1 MRLPVDPYHVPAQAL
16 CKKSLLYTR
25 ELKVADELAS
35 RAVCV
40 VYSTTL
46 YLSTH
51 PHSHCTICLRPSAVV
66 MACGQR
72 QNLVRIAYRDLATA
86 LPGHTPRRMVQL
98 RSSLNLK
105 QLSTCTYCRS
115 EPLLPEINRAAEQQ
129 KTFEGFP
136 LFFFFPQGILP
147 ASCLHSSPLAF
158 LFAGQYVCSVHHQPK
173 PGPLFP
179 KVLPGELD
187 LEVLDLSFILL
198 EQYGVVMEH
207 CPLYTR
213 ADTSVA
219 LCITCCWSGSNIS
232 IDAPFVSDF

>member
-1 MRLPVDPYHVPAQAL
+1 M
-16 CKKSLLYTR
+16 
-25 ELKVADELAS
+25 
-35 RAVCV
+35 
-40 VYSTTL
+40 YSTTL

-136 LFFFFPQGILP
+136 LFFSSLK
-147 ASCLHSSPLAF
+147 ASCQLHAYIHHHWRFFSQANMFAQFTTSPNRVPYFQKFFQVSWISRCSIF
-158 LFAGQYVCSVHHQPK
+158 LSYC
-173 PGPLFP
+173 
-179 KVLPGELD
+179 
-187 LEVLDLSFILL
+187 
-198 EQYGVVMEH
+198 
-207 CPLYTR
+207 
-213 ADTSVA
+213 
-219 LCITCCWSGSNIS
+219 
-232 IDAPFVSDF
+232 